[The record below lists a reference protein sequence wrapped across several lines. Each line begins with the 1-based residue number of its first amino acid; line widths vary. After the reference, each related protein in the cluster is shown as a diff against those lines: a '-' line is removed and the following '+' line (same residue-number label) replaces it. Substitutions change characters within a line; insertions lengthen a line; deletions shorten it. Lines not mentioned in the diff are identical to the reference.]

1 MSRRVEK
8 TVAARSVRSVRQRF
22 TVPFEYPVVF
32 GRGFFD
38 PACPVLADA
47 VARGASEV
55 RRVQVFID
63 SGVAAACPGIEARLK
78 AYARRW
84 SARMTLAGPCVQ
96 VPGGEA
102 AKTSSSCVTDAMRRM
117 ADAHLCRH
125 SVVLAIG
132 GGSAL
137 DVVGLAASLVH
148 RGVRLVRMP
157 TTVLAQADSGVGVK
171 NGVDA
176 YGMKNFAGTFA
187 PPFAVLVDFDFLPT
201 VPWSYWIGGV
211 SEAFKV
217 AMIRDRAMF
226 DRLCA
231 VAPRLRE
238 RDERAMVAVVEQ
250 TARLHLEH
258 IRTGGDPFEF
268 GSSRPLDFGHWS
280 AHRLE
285 IVSGY
290 AIGHGQAVAVGIALD
305 TCYACRKRL
314 ITAAE
319 RDAALRAMSACGL
332 PVWSDELARRDREGR
347 LVVLKGLEDFREHL
361 GGRLTVTLPA
371 PIGRGLEVHAMDARL
386 VEACVG
392 ELERRHARG
401 PGA

>member
-1 MSRRVEK
+1 MSQRQRQSRADSAFR
-8 TVAARSVRSVRQRF
+8 TVRQRF
-22 TVPFEYPVVF
+22 SVPFEYPVVF
-32 GRGFFD
+32 GRGMTAPDTPLLAETIAHGESD
-38 PACPVLADA
+38 P
-47 VARGASEV
+47 
-55 RRVQVFID
+55 RRVLVFVD
-63 SGVAAACPGIEARLK
+63 AGVAEAHPLLEERLQ

-84 SARMTLAGPCVQ
+84 ADRMALVGPVVR

-102 AKTSSSCVTDAMRRM
+102 AKTASGAVTDAMRRM

-137 DVVGLAASLVH
+137 DLVGLAASLVH
-148 RGVRLVRMP
+148 RGLRLVRMP

-176 YGMKNFAGTFA
+176 FGMKNFAGTFA

-201 VPWSYWIGGV
+201 VPWAYWIGGA

-226 DRLCA
+226 EHLCA
-231 VAPRLRE
+231 VAPRLRQ
-238 RDERAMVAVVEQ
+238 RDEAAMVQVVEQ
-250 TARLHLEH
+250 TARLHLAH
-258 IRTGGDPFEF
+258 IRTAGDPFEF
-268 GSSRPLDFGHWS
+268 GASRPLDFGHWS

-285 IVSGY
+285 ILSGY

-305 TCYACRKRL
+305 TCYACRARL
-314 ITAAE
+314 ISGQE
-319 RDAALRAMSACGL
+319 RDAVLGALRGCGL
-332 PVWSDELARRDREGR
+332 PVWSEHLARRDAQGR
-347 LVVLKGLEDFREHL
+347 LELLRGLADFREHL

-371 PIGRGLEVHAMDARL
+371 PIGRGVEVHEMDPAD
-386 VEACVG
+386 VEACVDDLQARHG
-392 ELERRHARG
+392 EG
-401 PGA
+401 PGP